1 MTSYIIDSWAWIE
14 YLNGSDAGRKVKQT
28 IEDESN
34 EIFTH
39 VVTLAEIISKVKRR
53 GGDVELAWNAVKTNS
68 KISYV
73 NESESKRAGL
83 LHAKTKSTIPNFS
96 LGDAFV
102 LAAAREQDAKV
113 LTGDPDFETIT
124 GVVLLK
130 TK

>member
-1 MTSYIIDSWAWIE
+1 MTRYLIDSWAWIE
-14 YLNGSDAGRKVKQT
+14 YLQGSSVGRRVK
-28 IEDESN
+28 EEVENDSN

-39 VVTLAEIISKVKRR
+39 VVSLAEITSKVKRK
-53 GGDVELAWNAVKTNS
+53 GLDVEIPWSAVTMNS

-73 NESESKRAGL
+73 DESDAKKAGL

-102 LAAAREQDAKV
+102 LAAARELDAKV
-113 LTGDPDFETIT
+113 LTGDPDFETI
-124 GVVLLK
+124 GGAVLLK

>member
-1 MTSYIIDSWAWIE
+1 MTRYLIDSWAWIE
-14 YLNGSDAGRKVKQT
+14 YLQGSSVGRRVK
-28 IEDESN
+28 EEVENDSN

-39 VVTLAEIISKVKRR
+39 VVSLAEITSKVKRK
-53 GGDVELAWNAVKTNS
+53 GLDVEIAWSAVTMNS

-73 NESESKRAGL
+73 DESDAKKAGL

-102 LAAAREQDAKV
+102 LAAARELDAKV
-113 LTGDPDFETIT
+113 LTGDPDFETI
-124 GVVLLK
+124 GGAVLLK